1 MLSSIRDPSE
11 GGVLMKYIRPCN
23 LEQHSL
29 PQVVLMLG
37 GYRLSD
43 PTKPLLIVL
52 LFLYAHIRSDCA
64 LRLKESTQFISMG
77 SVVQQNNQLLRVVRV
92 ILTTFYYIL
101 VQSPH
106 NKRWLHVSI
115 N

>member
-37 GYRLSD
+37 GYRL
-43 PTKPLLIVL
+43 
-52 LFLYAHIRSDCA
+52 YAHIRSDCA

-77 SVVQQNNQLLRVVRV
+77 SVVQQNNQLLWVVRV